1 MSAERSPRT
10 SAGRSPRTSAERRS
24 VVVTGASGGIG
35 LVTAL
40 ELAAAGYDVI
50 GTVRSAARAVVVEEA
65 ALDRGLSVRTVEL
78 DVDDPDSCAEAVVTA
93 ESMTEHGVWAWVNNA
108 GYVQSGAVED
118 VSDDLVRAQ
127 LETNVVAPLRLA
139 RLVLPGMRGRGEG
152 RIVHVS
158 SVVGR
163 LSVPLLGWYCAS
175 KHALEAVTDALRIE
189 VAGDGVQ
196 VVLVEPGMFG
206 TDIWSA
212 AQEGGF
218 PPPGNPRYASAYARA
233 QSLSRR
239 SEHLPDPV
247 WVARTVRMVLDN
259 PAPTARYVVGADAM
273 SGILAE
279 RLLPTLVTD
288 YVKAVAA
295 GLRGLP
301 ARRGPHG

>member
-1 MSAERSPRT
+1 MSPAT
-10 SAGRSPRTSAERRS
+10 SAVRRS

-40 ELAAAGYDVI
+40 ELAAAGYDVV
-50 GTVRSAARAVVVEEA
+50 GTVRSPAKAGFVERAAA
-65 ALDRGLSVRTVEL
+65 DRGVAVRTVEL
-78 DVDDPDSCAEAVVTA
+78 DVDDPDSCAKAVAQA

-118 VSDDLVRAQ
+118 VADEFVRAQ
-127 LETNVVAPLRLA
+127 LETNVLAPMRLA
-139 RLVLPGMRGRGEG
+139 RLVLPAMRERGGG
-152 RIVHVS
+152 RIVHIS

-175 KHALEAVTDALRIE
+175 KHALEAVTDALRME

-196 VVLVEPGMFG
+196 VVLVEPGMVG

-218 PPPGNPRYASAYARA
+218 PPPGSPRYASAYARA
-233 QSLSRR
+233 QTLSRR
-239 SEHLPDPV
+239 SDRLPDPV
-247 WVARTVRMVLDN
+247 WVARTVRLVLDN
-259 PAPTARYVVGADAM
+259 PAPTARYVVGADAV
-273 SGILAE
+273 SGLLAE
-279 RLLPTLVTD
+279 RLLPTGVTD
-288 YVKAVAA
+288 YVKAVAS

-301 ARRGPHG
+301 CRKPRG